1 MEVSKEFRIEYAHKL
16 ENHSDECANLHGH
29 SGRLI
34 VTLSGEVKE
43 DGMIVDFN
51 WLKKVVEDSIVK
63 RLDHQYLNDIGVVD
77 FKLLP
82 TAERIAIF
90 IWRTLSRHLDSIEI
104 KFGSD
109 LRLEEVKFYET
120 VDSCVTL
127 KSEHWEHAA
136 RSQ

>member
-1 MEVSKEFRIEYAHKL
+1 MEISKEFRIEYAHKL

-77 FKLLP
+77 FKLSP

-90 IWRTLSRHLDSIEI
+90 IWRTLSRHLDSIETYISQYI
-104 KFGSD
+104 KT
-109 LRLEEVKFYET
+109 YA
-120 VDSCVTL
+120 L
-127 KSEHWEHAA
+127 KRGERATFTGTFLPTIPDHD
-136 RSQ
+136 